1 MKVDFNSLRIR
12 ALKAHDR
19 LVETLNEHLTD
30 SGDTVVVDADQIESD
45 LNDLRQYLGSIA
57 SVYEEGKPEFADVF
71 SQHYPEGKGMA
82 VFNPGPEE
90 EEEEDDDA

>member
-30 SGDTVVVDADQIESD
+30 SGATVVVDADQIESD
-45 LNDLRQYLGSIA
+45 LNDLRELLCTLA
-57 SVYEEGKPEFADVF
+57 STYEEGKPEFADVF

-82 VFNPGPEE
+82 VFNPEP
-90 EEEEDDDA
+90 EEDDDDDA